1 MFHTIFPLRCLPPV
15 EVAPSPRRTPDFGHR
30 TSDSAWSRSGSALVI
45 VLGMLSVLLLM
56 GVAFS
61 VTMRTERAAAANMRH
76 AAVARHILDS
86 ALARTM
92 ADLDRALEE
101 QGDPVMLDV
110 PCGVKLSHVSY
121 RYSDDERLVLD
132 DLSFDFKPG
141 STTAIMGETGA
152 GKTTIIRII
161 LALLKPSQGTVTI
174 YDSHESMELTPR
186 RRCNIVYVP
195 QGNTLLSG
203 TIRDNLRLGRLGAT
217 EEEMANALHMACADF
232 VFDLPEGLDTEC
244 SESGGGLS
252 EGQAQRISIAR
263 ALLRD
268 RSIML
273 FDEATSALDPE
284 TERQLLHNILGRH
297 DRTILFITHRPAVV
311 EYCDQTLHLEKI
323 HKMEG

>member
-1 MFHTIFPLRCLPPV
+1 MPAFV
-15 EVAPSPRRTPDFGHR
+15 
-30 TSDSAWSRSGSALVI
+30 
-45 VLGMLSVLLLM
+45 SVFTAAERLM
-56 GVAFS
+56 
-61 VTMRTERAAAANMRH
+61 E
-76 AAVARHILDS
+76 LEEDP
-86 ALARTM
+86 
-92 ADLDRALEE
+92 LEE

-186 RRCNIVYVP
+186 MRCNIVYVP

-203 TIRDNLRLGRLGAT
+203 TIRDNLRLGRLVAT